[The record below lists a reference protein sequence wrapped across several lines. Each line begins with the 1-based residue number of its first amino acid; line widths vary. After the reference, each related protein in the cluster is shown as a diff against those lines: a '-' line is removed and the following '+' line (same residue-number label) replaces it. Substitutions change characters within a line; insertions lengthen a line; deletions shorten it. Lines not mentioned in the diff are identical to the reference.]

1 MFEMTRFPVA
11 VVGPVVDEFN
21 ASHLPYFFRSRDPM
35 YNVVDG
41 EIGTGLPARLEEAWI
56 GLG

>member
-21 ASHLPYFFRSRDPM
+21 ASHLPYSSAAAIPCITWSTER
-35 YNVVDG
+35 
-41 EIGTGLPARLEEAWI
+41 
-56 GLG
+56 